1 MFDSYKSRKFT
12 QISSL
17 PDIQNEKSK
26 VNVSAG
32 ISNFKTIYYG
42 REWQLPISINV
53 SVSTNNTRGVHM
65 SRLIK
70 SSLKYMKG
78 KYIEDSLNQIYEDVT
93 KTQPNCI
100 INVVFQYP
108 IHDQFLDVS
117 ITLTEK
123 KRFLL
128 QIFTYRNYILSL

>member
-1 MFDSYKSRKFT
+1 
-12 QISSL
+12 
-17 PDIQNEKSK
+17 
-26 VNVSAG
+26 
-32 ISNFKTIYYG
+32 
-42 REWQLPISINV
+42 
-53 SVSTNNTRGVHM
+53 M

-123 KRFLL
+123 NDFYYKF
-128 QIFTYRNYILSL
+128 SLTGITS

>member
-1 MFDSYKSRKFT
+1 MFDSYKSKKFT

-42 REWQLPISINV
+42 REWQLPITINV

-70 SSLKYMKG
+70 SSLKY
-78 KYIEDSLNQIYEDVT
+78 
-93 KTQPNCI
+93 
-100 INVVFQYP
+100 
-108 IHDQFLDVS
+108 
-117 ITLTEK
+117 
-123 KRFLL
+123 
-128 QIFTYRNYILSL
+128 ILCL

>member
-1 MFDSYKSRKFT
+1 MFDSYKSRKIT

-53 SVSTNNTRGVHM
+53 FSLTLSIDKLMFAIV
-65 SRLIK
+65 LIF
-70 SSLKYMKG
+70 SNVEIL
-78 KYIEDSLNQIYEDVT
+78 
-93 KTQPNCI
+93 CI
-100 INVVFQYP
+100 V
-108 IHDQFLDVS
+108 
-117 ITLTEK
+117 
-123 KRFLL
+123 
-128 QIFTYRNYILSL
+128 

>member
-53 SVSTNNTRGVHM
+53 SV
-65 SRLIK
+65 
-70 SSLKYMKG
+70 
-78 KYIEDSLNQIYEDVT
+78 
-93 KTQPNCI
+93 
-100 INVVFQYP
+100 
-108 IHDQFLDVS
+108 
-117 ITLTEK
+117 
-123 KRFLL
+123 
-128 QIFTYRNYILSL
+128 